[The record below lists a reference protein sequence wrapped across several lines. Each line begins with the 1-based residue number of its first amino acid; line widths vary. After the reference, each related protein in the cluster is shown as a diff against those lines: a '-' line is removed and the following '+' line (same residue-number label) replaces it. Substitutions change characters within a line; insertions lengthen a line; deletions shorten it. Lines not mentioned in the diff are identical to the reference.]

1 MLVLIGFYGLIL
13 YQKKR
18 TINSMKTQ
26 QLVAKHQ
33 MGAILST
40 IHLENPESME
50 EKRPYTITY
59 NPLVYLRMKPER
71 EVLQKA
77 IHNP

>member
-1 MLVLIGFYGLIL
+1 
-13 YQKKR
+13 
-18 TINSMKTQ
+18 
-26 QLVAKHQ
+26 

-40 IHLENPESME
+40 IHIENPECME
-50 EKRPYTITY
+50 EKSPHKIT
-59 NPLVYLRMKPER
+59 NNTLVCLRIKPER

>member
-1 MLVLIGFYGLIL
+1 LIGFYALIL
-13 YQKKR
+13 HQKKR
-18 TINSMKTQ
+18 KSKIMKTQ

-33 MGAILST
+33 IGAILST
-40 IHLENPESME
+40 IHIESPKTME
-50 EKRPYTITY
+50 EKRPHTITN
-59 NPLVYLRMKPER
+59 NPLAYLRIKSER

>member
-1 MLVLIGFYGLIL
+1 
-13 YQKKR
+13 
-18 TINSMKTQ
+18 MKTQ

-40 IHLENPESME
+40 IHIESPKTME

-59 NPLVYLRMKPER
+59 NPFAYLRIKSER